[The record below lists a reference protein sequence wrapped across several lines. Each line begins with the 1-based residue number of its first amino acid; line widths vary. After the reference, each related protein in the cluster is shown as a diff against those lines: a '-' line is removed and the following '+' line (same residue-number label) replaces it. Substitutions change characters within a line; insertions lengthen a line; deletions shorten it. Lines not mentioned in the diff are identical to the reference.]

1 MSGGPVIA
9 SDASVTSTSLQRAI
23 AVALD
28 LFLAMAL
35 VLAVPFAFAVIA
47 ALVQLL
53 INTVYA
59 AIA

>member
-1 MSGGPVIA
+1 MRVATP
-9 SDASVTSTSLQRAI
+9 TSIQRAI
-23 AVALD
+23 VVALD

-47 ALVQLL
+47 ALVELL
-53 INTVYA
+53 IRTVYA